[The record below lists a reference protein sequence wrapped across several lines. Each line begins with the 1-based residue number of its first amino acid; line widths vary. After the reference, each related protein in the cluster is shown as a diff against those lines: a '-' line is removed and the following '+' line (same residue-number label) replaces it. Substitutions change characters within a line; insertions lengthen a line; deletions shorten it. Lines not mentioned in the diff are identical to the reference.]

1 MSEPESVLV
10 PEKPPEDLFLEI
22 IDRVHEGIYFLDK
35 VQRVTFWNPAA
46 EQITGYKSSE
56 ILGKFCSAN
65 VLTHVDEKGNILC
78 LSDCPAK
85 LTLRDGV
92 ARTCEVYV
100 HHKEG
105 YRLPISLT
113 CLPRRNPSGEIIGTA
128 QIFYSLSP
136 RLLMPHKAQ
145 ELDQM
150 ILLDP
155 LTGLGN
161 KQYLE
166 MLVHSRLDELNRYHF
181 SFGVIFVDIDHL
193 KAVNERYGLEVGDK
207 VLKMVS
213 QTLANNV
220 RFFEVVGR
228 WGGEEL
234 LSVIINVDEQKLA
247 LVANKLRV
255 LIANSN
261 VLVEPDL
268 ISVTVSIG
276 ATLALR
282 YDSVESLVQRAE
294 QLMLQSKWL
303 GRNRVSTKP
312 AVK

>member
-1 MSEPESVLV
+1 MAEPKSVLTL
-10 PEKPPEDLFLEI
+10 EKPGDDLYLELI
-22 IDRVHEGIYFLDK
+22 KRVHEGIYFLDK
-35 VQRVTFWNPAA
+35 DQRITFWNPAA
-46 EQITGYKSSE
+46 EQITGFSAPE
-56 ILGKFCSAN
+56 ILGKLCSAN
-65 VLTHVDEKGNILC
+65 ILTHVDAEGKVLC
-78 LSDCPAK
+78 SGDCPAK
-85 LTLRDGV
+85 LALRDGV
-92 ARTCEVYV
+92 VRTAQVYV

-113 CLPRRNPSGEIIGTA
+113 CLPRKNPAGELIGTA

-136 RLLMPHKAQ
+136 RLLMPQKGE

-150 ILLDP
+150 VLLDP

-161 KQYLE
+161 RQYLE
-166 MLVHSRLDELNRYHF
+166 MLLHSRLAELDRYHL
-181 SFGVIFVDIDHL
+181 SFGVIFVDIDRL
-193 KAVNERYGLEVGDK
+193 KAVNDLYGREVGDK
-207 VLKMVS
+207 VLKMIS

-228 WGGEEL
+228 WGGEEFL
-234 LSVIINVDEQKLA
+234 AVILNIDEQKLA

-268 ISVTVSIG
+268 ISVTASMG

-303 GRNRVSTKP
+303 GRNRVCTKP
-312 AVK
+312 VVK

>member
-1 MSEPESVLV
+1 
-10 PEKPPEDLFLEI
+10 
-22 IDRVHEGIYFLDK
+22 
-35 VQRVTFWNPAA
+35 
-46 EQITGYKSSE
+46 
-56 ILGKFCSAN
+56 
-65 VLTHVDEKGNILC
+65 
-78 LSDCPAK
+78 
-85 LTLRDGV
+85 
-92 ARTCEVYV
+92 
-100 HHKEG
+100 
-105 YRLPISLT
+105 
-113 CLPRRNPSGEIIGTA
+113 
-128 QIFYSLSP
+128 
-136 RLLMPHKAQ
+136 
-145 ELDQM
+145 
-150 ILLDP
+150 
-155 LTGLGN
+155 LGN

-193 KAVNERYGLEVGDK
+193 KSVNERYGLEVGDK

-228 WGGEEL
+228 WGGEEF

-261 VLVEPDL
+261 VLVGPDL

-276 ATLALR
+276 ATLAQR

-312 AVK
+312 VVK